1 MIQLKDLTLG
11 YGQRILL
18 DRVSAKLSEGG
29 LIALLG
35 RNGSGKSTLLRAIA
49 RLGEIASG
57 EVLLNG
63 KEISRLRPEELAKI
77 ISFVTTEKIR
87 LKVSRCRGFRTGSL
101 HELGR
106 TLGSTRSRN
115 RCTIVGITRYVHLRR
130 TNNGSDVGRGV
141 PANHDRPGS
150 RSRHAHYPA

>member
-49 RLGEIASG
+49 R
-57 EVLLNG
+57 
-63 KEISRLRPEELAKI
+63 
-77 ISFVTTEKIR
+77 
-87 LKVSRCRGFRTGSL
+87 
-101 HELGR
+101 
-106 TLGSTRSRN
+106 
-115 RCTIVGITRYVHLRR
+115 
-130 TNNGSDVGRGV
+130 
-141 PANHDRPGS
+141 
-150 RSRHAHYPA
+150 